1 MIVFSFCIIWLL
13 LKIIIT
19 NNPYN
24 SISLKKKSRGRG
36 RGRVHLN

>member
-24 SISLKKKSRGRG
+24 SISLKKKKAGAG
-36 RGRVHLN
+36 AGYI

>member
-24 SISLKKKSRGRG
+24 SISLKKKAGAG
-36 RGRVHLN
+36 AGAGYI